1 MKRKACLFIFS
12 VTIISFI
19 TFASNTFAVHLVKED
34 AIIKGSEC
42 LGMDCP
48 DTYSFGSDT
57 LVFKEN
63 NLRIFFDDTST
74 SSNFPR
80 NDWRITINSQSNGG
94 LGKFSIDDVTNLRSP
109 FTIEAKAKA
118 YSLYIDNENSQF
130 NTRIGFGTNSP
141 ATIIHAVD
149 GNTPTFRLEQNSS
162 NGWTPQTW
170 DVGANESNFF
180 IKDTTHSSRLPFR
193 VFPSAATNS
202 LTISSTGKIGMGIQT
217 ASANLHIKKTGLTG
231 SDTMVL
237 MENDSL
243 STLKLDGTGNFTVAG
258 TLSHGSS
265 RFIKKEI
272 EVVSPEDILS
282 KLLRLEIYTWQ
293 YISDY
298 NITHLG
304 PMAEE
309 FGDLFNLGADNTHIA
324 PGDMGGIAFAAI
336 KALNEKIREKE
347 DRISVLESDNQKLMD
362 KNLEFS
368 ERLTRLE
375 SIVESIGG
383 ANKRH
388 YDY

>member
-1 MKRKACLFIFS
+1 MNQKMNLM
-12 VTIISFI
+12 IISAAFFSI
-19 TFASNTFAVHLVKED
+19 ALFTSTAFAVHLVNDD

-42 LGMDCP
+42 IGMDCP

-63 NLRIFFDDTST
+63 NLRIYFDDTST

-94 LGKFSIDDVTNLRSP
+94 LNKFSIDDTTNLRTP
-109 FTIEAKAKA
+109 LTIEAKAKA

-141 ATIIHAVD
+141 VTILHAVD
-149 GNTPTFRLEQNSS
+149 GNTPTLRLEQNGS

-170 DVGANESNFF
+170 DIGSNESNFF
-180 IKDTTHSSRLPFR
+180 IRDTTHSSRLPFR

-217 ASANLHIKKTGLTG
+217 ASASLHIKKTGLTG
-231 SDTMVL
+231 TDNMVL

-243 STLKLDGTGNFTVAG
+243 EALTLDGIGNLTVSG

-272 EVVSPEDILS
+272 EPVTPEEILS
-282 KLLRLEIYTWQ
+282 RLQTLEIYTWQ
-293 YISDY
+293 YITDD

-304 PMAEE
+304 PMAED
-309 FGDLFNLGADNTHIA
+309 FSDLFNLGTDNTHIA

-336 KALNEKIREKE
+336 KALHSKIETKE
-347 DRISVLESDNQKLMD
+347 ERITRLESENEAL
-362 KNLEFS
+362 KNKNIEFS
-368 ERLTRLE
+368 ERLERLE
-375 SIVESIGG
+375 SLVDSIEG

>member
-1 MKRKACLFIFS
+1 M
-12 VTIISFI
+12 IISAAFFSI
-19 TFASNTFAVHLVKED
+19 VLFTGSAFAVHLINED

-94 LGKFSIDDVTNLRSP
+94 LEKFSIDDVTNLRSP

-141 ATIIHAVD
+141 VTILHAVD
-149 GNTPTFRLEQNSS
+149 GNTPTLRLEQNGS

-170 DVGANESNFF
+170 DIGSNESNFF
-180 IKDTTHSSRLPFR
+180 IRDTTHSSRLPFR

-202 LTISSTGKIGMGIQT
+202 LTISSAGKIGMGIQT
-217 ASANLHIKKTGLTG
+217 AAANLHMKKTGLTG
-231 SDTMVL
+231 TDNMML

-243 STLKLDGTGNFTVAG
+243 TTLKLDGTGNFTVAG

-272 EVVSPEDILS
+272 EPVEPDDVLA
-282 KLLRLEIYTWQ
+282 KLLRLDIYTWQ
-293 YISDY
+293 YITDD
-298 NITHLG
+298 NITHIG
-304 PMAEE
+304 PMAED
-309 FGDLFNLGADNTHIA
+309 FGDLFNLGADNQHIA

-336 KALNEKIREKE
+336 KALHVTLTKKE
-347 DRISVLESDNQKLMD
+347 ERISTLESENETLKKL
-362 KNLEFS
+362 NIEFS

-375 SIVESIGG
+375 SIVESIGD
-383 ANKRH
+383 ANKRT

>member
-1 MKRKACLFIFS
+1 MKPKKNLM
-12 VTIISFI
+12 IISAAFFSI
-19 TFASNTFAVHLVKED
+19 VLFTGSAFAVHLINED

-94 LGKFSIDDVTNLRSP
+94 LEKFSIDDVTNLRSP

-130 NTRIGFGTNSP
+130 NTRIGLGTNAP
-141 ATIIHAVD
+141 ATILHAVD
-149 GNTPTFRLEQNSS
+149 GNTPTLRLEQNSS

-170 DVGANESNFF
+170 DVGSNESNFF
-180 IKDTTHSSRLPFR
+180 IRDTTHSSRLPFR

-217 ASANLHIKKTGLTG
+217 AAASLHIKKTGLTG
-231 SDTMVL
+231 TDNMVL

-243 STLKLDGTGNFTVAG
+243 AALKLDGIGNLTVAG

-272 EVVSPEDILS
+272 EPITPKDILA

-293 YISDY
+293 YITDD

-304 PMAEE
+304 PMAED
-309 FGDLFNLGADNTHIA
+309 FGDLFDLGADNLHIA
-324 PGDMGGIAFAAI
+324 PGDMGGIAFAGI
-336 KALNEKIREKE
+336 KALNEKIEEKE
-347 DRISVLESDNQKLMD
+347 DRINVLESENQKLKK
-362 KNLEFS
+362 KNREFS

-375 SIVESIGG
+375 SIVESLGE
-383 ANKRH
+383 ANKRD